1 VLDDDVQSGRERP
14 IEEAVDVASL
24 DERVAYLERR
34 MEVHTAIMADLRG
47 SVRGIRTDLTALRT
61 EMHQR
66 FERMEQRFERVDQRF
81 DLLEQKFGLIDQKFD
96 GKLDRL
102 DQKIDRHFM
111 WLIGM
116 FATLLLALFGLGV
129 QVARLQSL

>member
-1 VLDDDVQSGRERP
+1 M
-14 IEEAVDVASL
+14 ASL

-34 MEVHTAIMADLRG
+34 MEVHTAIMVDLRG
-47 SVRGIRTDLTALRT
+47 SVRALRTDLTAVRT

-66 FERMEQRFERVDQRF
+66 FER
-81 DLLEQKFGLIDQKFD
+81 IDQKFD
-96 GKLDRL
+96 GKLDLLDSKFDSKFDRL

-116 FATLLLALFGLGV
+116 FATLLLALVGLGI

>member
-1 VLDDDVQSGRERP
+1 M
-14 IEEAVDVASL
+14 ASL

-34 MEVHTAIMADLRG
+34 MEVHTAIMVDLRG
-47 SVRGIRTDLTALRT
+47 SVRALRT

-66 FERMEQRFERVDQRF
+66 LERLEQRFERVDQRF
-81 DLLEQKFGLIDQKFD
+81 DLLDQKFGLMDQKFGLIDQKFD

-116 FATLLLALFGLGV
+116 FATLLLALVGLGL

>member
-47 SVRGIRTDLTALRT
+47 SVRGLRTEVAALRT
-61 EMHQR
+61 EIQQR
-66 FERMEQRFERVDQRF
+66 FERTDWKFE
-81 DLLEQKFGLIDQKFD
+81 

-116 FATLLLALFGLGV
+116 FATLLLALLGIGV
-129 QVARLQSL
+129 QVGRLQSL

>member
-1 VLDDDVQSGRERP
+1 M
-14 IEEAVDVASL
+14 ASL

-34 MEVHTAIMADLRG
+34 MEVHTAIMVDLRG
-47 SVRGIRTDLTALRT
+47 SVRALRT
-61 EMHQR
+61 EMHQGFERIEQRFELMEQR
-66 FERMEQRFERVDQRF
+66 FERLEERFERVDQRF
-81 DLLEQKFGLIDQKFD
+81 DLIDQKFGLIDQKFD
-96 GKLDRL
+96 GTLDRL

-116 FATLLLALFGLGV
+116 FATLLLALVGLGI

>member
-1 VLDDDVQSGRERP
+1 M
-14 IEEAVDVASL
+14 ASL

-34 MEVHTAIMADLRG
+34 MEVHTAIMVDLRG
-47 SVRGIRTDLTALRT
+47 SVRALRT
-61 EMHQR
+61 EMHQQFERMDQR
-66 FERMEQRFERVDQRF
+66 FERMEERFERVDQRF
-81 DLLEQKFGLIDQKFD
+81 DLMDQKFGLIDQKLD
-96 GKLDRL
+96 GTLDRL

>member
-1 VLDDDVQSGRERP
+1 M
-14 IEEAVDVASL
+14 ASL

-34 MEVHTAIMADLRG
+34 MEVHTAIMVDLRG
-47 SVRGIRTDLTALRT
+47 SVRALRT

-66 FERMEQRFERVDQRF
+66 FERMDQRFERMEERFERVDQRF
-81 DLLEQKFGLIDQKFD
+81 NLMDQKFGLMDQKFD
-96 GKLDRL
+96 GRLDLLDSKFDSKFDRL

-116 FATLLLALFGLGV
+116 FATLLLALVGLGI